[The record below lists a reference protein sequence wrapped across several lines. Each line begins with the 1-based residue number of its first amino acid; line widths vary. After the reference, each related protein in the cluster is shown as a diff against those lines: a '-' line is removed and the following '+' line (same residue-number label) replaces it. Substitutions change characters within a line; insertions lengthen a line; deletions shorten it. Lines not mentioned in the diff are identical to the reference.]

1 MNCNFYLSPKGD
13 FPKVLLCTS
22 YNAKKAAEK
31 PLYTPLRIA
40 REDWDEQKMRPKN
53 IYLKKYKKLYAKQN
67 EIKID
72 LAKYAEDCKEQNK
85 ALLRKEISAIIQ
97 NFCRK
102 DAGQR
107 SLPKES
113 LLYLVND
120 YIKTR
125 KEMIRKSTL
134 KRYHVFLRLLEN
146 FEGHQCK
153 RYLLQEVNTDFMADF
168 LAFCKYEEYG
178 ENTIYRSLNF
188 VRTVLNFA
196 EKRGIRTFVRE
207 IEVRRDTLEA
217 EPVTLTEAE
226 LEQLQN
232 TEMPLEL
239 KAAKDWLLISCY
251 TGQRISDFMNFSA
264 TQIRKLSDISCIE
277 FRQVK
282 TGKKILLPLHPVVL
296 SILEEN
302 GNDFPP
308 RQSPTKYNFL
318 IKKVAEKAG
327 INNLLYSS
335 KRLSHRVHNAFVE
348 KFSVITSHIGRRSFA
363 TNFYGKIPTPLLM
376 QATGHSTKKMF
387 LKYIGSID
395 YQKTIT
401 LGRYFENDLY
411 KNNDKIYC

>member
-13 FPKVLLCTS
+13 FPKVLLCIN
-22 YNAKKAAEK
+22 YNAKKATEK
-31 PLYTPLRIA
+31 LLYTPLKIA
-40 REDWDEQKMRPKN
+40 REDWDEQKMSPKN
-53 IYLKKYKKLYAKQN
+53 IYLKKYKKLHAKQN

-97 NFCRK
+97 KACRK

-113 LLYLVND
+113 LLSFVKD
-120 YIKTR
+120 YIKAR

-146 FEGHQCK
+146 FEGYQSK
-153 RYLLQEVNTDFMADF
+153 RYLLQEVNIDFMGDF

-207 IEVRRDTLEA
+207 IEVRKDTLEA
-217 EPVTLTEAE
+217 EPVTLTETE
-226 LEQLQN
+226 LAQLQN
-232 TEMPLEL
+232 TEMPVEL

-264 TQIRKLSDISCIE
+264 TQIKKLSDMSCIE

-282 TGKKILLPLHPVVL
+282 TNKKILLPLHPVVL

-308 RQSPTKYNFL
+308 RQSPTKYNYL
-318 IKKVAEKAG
+318 IKMVAEKAG
-327 INNLLYSS
+327 ISNLLYST
-335 KRLSHRVHNAFVE
+335 KRFSHRAHKALVE
-348 KFSVITSHIGRRSFA
+348 KFSIITSHIGRRSFA

-376 QATGHSTKKMF
+376 QATGHSTEQMF
-387 LKYIGSID
+387 LKYIGSFD
-395 YQKTIT
+395 HQKTIT
-401 LGRYFENDLY
+401 LGRYFENDLK
-411 KNNDKIYC
+411 KNNDKINC